1 MIARWNRRIAAALAC
16 AVSAGLL
23 TACGAGGAGSAGPN
37 SDQERMTLVVW
48 ASQEDQLN
56 ENSWLQ
62 TMERQFE
69 QDHPEYRITWKN
81 QVVAS
86 ADAAAIAKQDPTV
99 AADVYTFAS
108 DQLGTLLDAGAIGQ
122 VSDPSMAQLKRQTEG
137 NATMLQTVTGKDG
150 NAYGVPLAGNTW
162 FMYYRKSR
170 FTAQDLTSLDAMLAK
185 GKVSF
190 PLTNSWYLPAFYIGA
205 GGTLFGEDGTDAA
218 SGVRFGGQTGAEVTD
233 YLVDLRNNPNFVNDK
248 NGSGLAGLKSGA
260 VDVVFTGNW
269 DAATVRANL
278 GDDWGVAKLPSF
290 TLNGRRV
297 QMRAFAG
304 STVYG
309 WNPYTRHPAAADQL
323 EIWSERAHCDIIRQ
337 HEGADPASVVYDA
350 IAAAKAR
357 GSDVIICDTAGR
369 LHNKQNLMNE
379 LNKISRILDREL
391 PGASKE
397 VLLVLDGTTGQNG
410 LLQAKQFQE
419 CAGVTGM
426 VLTKLDGTAKGG
438 CVVAVKQRLGLPV
451 RFIGVGEGIDDLI
464 PFTPEG
470 FVEELIPRTGWKH

>member
-323 EIWSERAHCDIIRQ
+323 AAFLSGTVSQRRHYEMRSVIPSDSGLASDPDIEKDAVAQAQMDPI
-337 HEGADPASVVYDA
+337 ADTSVVQPS
-350 IAAAKAR
+350 IAEMSNFWAPCENFGNSIYNNEVTHDNAAKLTEQWMASYR
-357 GSDVIICDTAGR
+357 
-369 LHNKQNLMNE
+369 NL
-379 LNKISRILDREL
+379 L
-391 PGASKE
+391 
-397 VLLVLDGTTGQNG
+397 
-410 LLQAKQFQE
+410 
-419 CAGVTGM
+419 
-426 VLTKLDGTAKGG
+426 
-438 CVVAVKQRLGLPV
+438 
-451 RFIGVGEGIDDLI
+451 
-464 PFTPEG
+464 
-470 FVEELIPRTGWKH
+470 

>member
-170 FTAQDLTSLDAMLAK
+170 FTAQDLTSLDAMLSK

-309 WNPYTRHPAAADQL
+309 WNPYTRHPVAADQL
-323 EIWSERAHCDIIRQ
+323 AAFLSGTVSQRRHYEMRSVIPSDSGLASDPDIEKDAVAQAQMDTI
-337 HEGADPASVVYDA
+337 ADTSVVQPS
-350 IAAAKAR
+350 IAEMSNFWAPCENFGNSIYNNEVTHDNAAKLTEQWMASYR
-357 GSDVIICDTAGR
+357 
-369 LHNKQNLMNE
+369 NL
-379 LNKISRILDREL
+379 L
-391 PGASKE
+391 
-397 VLLVLDGTTGQNG
+397 
-410 LLQAKQFQE
+410 
-419 CAGVTGM
+419 
-426 VLTKLDGTAKGG
+426 
-438 CVVAVKQRLGLPV
+438 
-451 RFIGVGEGIDDLI
+451 
-464 PFTPEG
+464 
-470 FVEELIPRTGWKH
+470 

>member
-37 SDQERMTLVVW
+37 SDQERMTLMVW

-309 WNPYTRHPAAADQL
+309 WNPYTRHPVAADQL
-323 EIWSERAHCDIIRQ
+323 AAFLSGTVSQRRHYEMRSVIPSDSGLASDPDIEKDAVAQAQMDTI
-337 HEGADPASVVYDA
+337 ADTSVVQPS
-350 IAAAKAR
+350 IAEMSNFWAPCENFGNSIYNNEVTHDNAAKLTEQWMASYR
-357 GSDVIICDTAGR
+357 
-369 LHNKQNLMNE
+369 NL
-379 LNKISRILDREL
+379 L
-391 PGASKE
+391 
-397 VLLVLDGTTGQNG
+397 
-410 LLQAKQFQE
+410 
-419 CAGVTGM
+419 
-426 VLTKLDGTAKGG
+426 
-438 CVVAVKQRLGLPV
+438 
-451 RFIGVGEGIDDLI
+451 
-464 PFTPEG
+464 
-470 FVEELIPRTGWKH
+470 

>member
-290 TLNGRRV
+290 TLNGRQV

-309 WNPYTRHPAAADQL
+309 WNPYTRHPVAADQL
-323 EIWSERAHCDIIRQ
+323 AAFLSGIASQRRHYEMRSVIPSDSELASDPDIEKDAVAQAQMDTI
-337 HEGADPASVVYDA
+337 ADTSVVQPS
-350 IAAAKAR
+350 IAEMSNFWAPCENFGNSIYNNEVTHDNAAKLTEQWMASYR
-357 GSDVIICDTAGR
+357 
-369 LHNKQNLMNE
+369 NL
-379 LNKISRILDREL
+379 L
-391 PGASKE
+391 
-397 VLLVLDGTTGQNG
+397 
-410 LLQAKQFQE
+410 
-419 CAGVTGM
+419 
-426 VLTKLDGTAKGG
+426 
-438 CVVAVKQRLGLPV
+438 
-451 RFIGVGEGIDDLI
+451 
-464 PFTPEG
+464 
-470 FVEELIPRTGWKH
+470 

>member
-108 DQLGTLLDAGAIGQ
+108 DQLGTLLDTGAIGQ

-137 NATMLQTVTGKDG
+137 NATMLQTVTSKDG

-309 WNPYTRHPAAADQL
+309 WNPYTRHPVAADQL
-323 EIWSERAHCDIIRQ
+323 AAFLSGTVSQRRHYEMRSVIPSDVGLASDPDIEKDAVAQAQMDTI
-337 HEGADPASVVYDA
+337 ADTSVVQPS
-350 IAAAKAR
+350 IAEMSNFWAPCENFGNSIYNNEVTHDNAAKLTEQWMASYR
-357 GSDVIICDTAGR
+357 
-369 LHNKQNLMNE
+369 NL
-379 LNKISRILDREL
+379 L
-391 PGASKE
+391 
-397 VLLVLDGTTGQNG
+397 
-410 LLQAKQFQE
+410 
-419 CAGVTGM
+419 
-426 VLTKLDGTAKGG
+426 
-438 CVVAVKQRLGLPV
+438 
-451 RFIGVGEGIDDLI
+451 
-464 PFTPEG
+464 
-470 FVEELIPRTGWKH
+470 

>member
-99 AADVYTFAS
+99 VADVYTFAS

-309 WNPYTRHPAAADQL
+309 WNPYTRHPVAADQL
-323 EIWSERAHCDIIRQ
+323 AAFLSGTVSQRRHYEMRSVIPSDSGLASDPDIEKDAVAQAQMDTI
-337 HEGADPASVVYDA
+337 ADTSVVQPS
-350 IAAAKAR
+350 IAEMSNFWAPCENFGNSIYNNEVTHDNAAKLTEQWMASYR
-357 GSDVIICDTAGR
+357 
-369 LHNKQNLMNE
+369 NL
-379 LNKISRILDREL
+379 L
-391 PGASKE
+391 
-397 VLLVLDGTTGQNG
+397 
-410 LLQAKQFQE
+410 
-419 CAGVTGM
+419 
-426 VLTKLDGTAKGG
+426 
-438 CVVAVKQRLGLPV
+438 
-451 RFIGVGEGIDDLI
+451 
-464 PFTPEG
+464 
-470 FVEELIPRTGWKH
+470 

>member
-1 MIARWNRRIAAALAC
+1 
-16 AVSAGLL
+16 
-23 TACGAGGAGSAGPN
+23 
-37 SDQERMTLVVW
+37 
-48 ASQEDQLN
+48 
-56 ENSWLQ
+56 
-62 TMERQFE
+62 
-69 QDHPEYRITWKN
+69 
-81 QVVAS
+81 
-86 ADAAAIAKQDPTV
+86 
-99 AADVYTFAS
+99 
-108 DQLGTLLDAGAIGQ
+108 
-122 VSDPSMAQLKRQTEG
+122 
-137 NATMLQTVTGKDG
+137 MLQTVTGKDG

-205 GGTLFGEDGTDAA
+205 GGTLFGEDGTDTA

-309 WNPYTRHPAAADQL
+309 WNPYTRHPVAADQL
-323 EIWSERAHCDIIRQ
+323 AAFLSGTASQRRHYEMRSVIPSDSELAPDPDIEKDAMAQAQMDTI
-337 HEGADPASVVYDA
+337 ADTSVVQPS
-350 IAAAKAR
+350 IAEMSNFWAPCENFGNSIYNNEVTHDNAAKLTEQWMASYR
-357 GSDVIICDTAGR
+357 
-369 LHNKQNLMNE
+369 NL
-379 LNKISRILDREL
+379 L
-391 PGASKE
+391 
-397 VLLVLDGTTGQNG
+397 
-410 LLQAKQFQE
+410 
-419 CAGVTGM
+419 
-426 VLTKLDGTAKGG
+426 
-438 CVVAVKQRLGLPV
+438 
-451 RFIGVGEGIDDLI
+451 
-464 PFTPEG
+464 
-470 FVEELIPRTGWKH
+470 

>member
-290 TLNGRRV
+290 TLNGRQV

-309 WNPYTRHPAAADQL
+309 WNPYTRHPVAADQL
-323 EIWSERAHCDIIRQ
+323 AAFLSGTASQRRHYEMRSVIPSDSELASDPDIEKDAVAQAQMDTI
-337 HEGADPASVVYDA
+337 ADTSVVQPS
-350 IAAAKAR
+350 IAEMSNFWAPCENFGNSIYNNEVTHDNAAKLTEQWMASYR
-357 GSDVIICDTAGR
+357 
-369 LHNKQNLMNE
+369 NL
-379 LNKISRILDREL
+379 L
-391 PGASKE
+391 
-397 VLLVLDGTTGQNG
+397 
-410 LLQAKQFQE
+410 
-419 CAGVTGM
+419 
-426 VLTKLDGTAKGG
+426 
-438 CVVAVKQRLGLPV
+438 
-451 RFIGVGEGIDDLI
+451 
-464 PFTPEG
+464 
-470 FVEELIPRTGWKH
+470 